1 MSKKLGL
8 ESKYKQFIK
17 PTKLGEYKAIM
28 GKGTSFTPTK
38 GTFKERRYTL
48 SGSPAK
54 FFAKAALSA
63 AKRTPIGKVVSA
75 IGKAVTSKPGM
86 FGAGVGIGANAKPE
100 VFKNNKK
107 MGGGM
112 MRYKTGSK
120 DVVKGKKF
128 VADIDDKVIA
138 ALNTAKG
145 ALSYLKDDA
154 SLGIKGLKKA
164 KMNAKAKRLTKTEG
178 SFSKGNAVKL
188 SARQKVIAA
197 KAPPPNK
204 IDGKDFAVLKA
215 EKAKGRGQGLQ
226 DEKMKPGKIMK
237 ADKGVFAEKNPK
249 TLLRDLPLKKEPLRK
264 TKYNIKDVYKLAN
277 KNKTGDRTTSKDVRE
292 AARILKVKLPP
303 KAR

>member
-8 ESKYKQFIK
+8 ENKYKGLK
-17 PTKLGEYKAIM
+17 PTYLQYPVI
-28 GKGTSFTPTK
+28 TSVKPN
-38 GTFKERRYTL
+38 
-48 SGSPAK
+48 
-54 FFAKAALSA
+54 
-63 AKRTPIGKVVSA
+63 
-75 IGKAVTSKPGM
+75 VTG
-86 FGAGVGIGANAKPE
+86 
-100 VFKNNKK
+100 K

-154 SLGIKGLKKA
+154 SLGIKGLKKI

-188 SARQKVIAA
+188 SPKQKVIAA
-197 KAPPPNK
+197 KAPPMNR

-215 EKAKGRGQGLQ
+215 EKAKGRRQGLQ
-226 DEKMKPGKIMK
+226 DEKMKPGKSYK
-237 ADKGVFAEKNPK
+237 A
-249 TLLRDLPLKKEPLRK
+249 
-264 TKYNIKDVYKLAN
+264 
-277 KNKTGDRTTSKDVRE
+277 
-292 AARILKVKLPP
+292 
-303 KAR
+303 

>member
-8 ESKYKQFIK
+8 ESKYKGLK
-17 PTKLGEYKAIM
+17 PTYLQYPVI
-28 GKGTSFTPTK
+28 TSVKPN
-38 GTFKERRYTL
+38 
-48 SGSPAK
+48 
-54 FFAKAALSA
+54 
-63 AKRTPIGKVVSA
+63 
-75 IGKAVTSKPGM
+75 VTG
-86 FGAGVGIGANAKPE
+86 
-100 VFKNNKK
+100 K

-112 MRYKTGSK
+112 MRYSKGSK

-188 SARQKVIAA
+188 SPKQKVIAA
-197 KAPPPNK
+197 KASPMNR
-204 IDGKDFAVLKA
+204 IDGKDFAVLKD

-226 DEKMKPGKIMK
+226 DEKMKPGKSYK
-237 ADKGVFAEKNPK
+237 A
-249 TLLRDLPLKKEPLRK
+249 
-264 TKYNIKDVYKLAN
+264 
-277 KNKTGDRTTSKDVRE
+277 
-292 AARILKVKLPP
+292 
-303 KAR
+303 

>member
-8 ESKYKQFIK
+8 ENKYRQFIK
-17 PTKLGEYKAIM
+17 PTKLGEYKAVM
-28 GKGTSFTPTK
+28 GKTKNITLEPPSKSFV
-38 GTFKERRYTL
+38 ERRMRL
-48 SGSPAK
+48 SGIKGSNLIK
-54 FFAKAALSA
+54 QAASSVLKKS
-63 AKRTPIGKVVSA
+63 PIGKVVSA

-86 FGAGVGIGANAKPE
+86 FGAGIGIGANVKD
-100 VFKNNKK
+100 NNKK

-112 MRYKTGSK
+112 MRYSKGSK

-154 SLGIKGLKKA
+154 SLGIKGLKKF
-164 KMNAKAKRLTKTEG
+164 KMNSKAKRLTKTEG

-188 SARQKVIAA
+188 SPKQKVIAA

-226 DEKMKPGKIMK
+226 DEKMKPGKMMK
-237 ADKGVFAEKNPK
+237 ANKGVAVDFDE
-249 TLLRDLPLKKEPLRK
+249 T
-264 TKYNIKDVYKLAN
+264 TYNIKDVYKLAN
-277 KNKTGDRTTSKDVRE
+277 KNKTEARPTLKDVRE
-292 AARILKVKLPP
+292 AARILKVKLNP
-303 KAR
+303 KTR

>member
-8 ESKYKQFIK
+8 ESKYKQFIN
-17 PTKLGEYKAIM
+17 PTQLGKYKAVM
-28 GKGTSFTPTK
+28 GKIKTESGKLKDLKSS
-38 GTFKERRYTL
+38 TFA
-48 SGSPAK
+48 SGFSKAYK
-54 FFAKAALSA
+54 QANIKKAASSVL
-63 AKRTPIGKVVSA
+63 KRSPVGKVISA
-75 IGKAVTSKPGM
+75 VGKAFMSKPGM

-112 MRYKTGSK
+112 MRYSNGSK
-120 DVVKGKKF
+120 D
-128 VADIDDKVIA
+128 
-138 ALNTAKG
+138 T
-145 ALSYLKDDA
+145 
-154 SLGIKGLKKA
+154 
-164 KMNAKAKRLTKTEG
+164 
-178 SFSKGNAVKL
+178 VKL

-277 KNKTGDRTTSKDVRE
+277 KLKSEYRTSSKDVK
-292 AARILKVKLPP
+292 AAAKRLNFKLPP